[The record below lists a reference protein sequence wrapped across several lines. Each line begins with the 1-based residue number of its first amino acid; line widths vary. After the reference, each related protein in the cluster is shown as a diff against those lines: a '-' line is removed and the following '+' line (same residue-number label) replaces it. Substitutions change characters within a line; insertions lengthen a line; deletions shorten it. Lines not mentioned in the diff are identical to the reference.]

1 MSDSSKLKKCTAI
14 YLIHK
19 EAVVKHGAV
28 DIYSLSVPTSLQSV
42 AKTWSCWRFFQLQF
56 LSLQYNQHTA
66 ALEHT
71 SGWSYGFSS
80 ADGCLHVFI
89 WESFCMSF
97 CNGSYFHF
105 RSVCLWWQTAIN
117 GSARCRHKKP
127 SRRISHHNIPTSLPL
142 DRSVSLLQDTNPM
155 FPNMLS

>member
-1 MSDSSKLKKCTAI
+1 MECLIFPNSEIAF

-19 EAVVKHGAV
+19 ETGEAWCSWYLLSPCSYSFIIRGQRYEAVE
-28 DIYSLSVPTSLQSV
+28 DFSSCSFSLYSII
-42 AKTWSCWRFFQLQF
+42 
-56 LSLQYNQHTA
+56 NTA
-66 ALEHT
+66 AIEHT

-89 WESFCMSF
+89 CESLCMSF

-117 GSARCRHKKP
+117 GSTRCRHKKP
-127 SRRISHHNIPTSLPL
+127 SRSISHHNIPTSFPL
-142 DRSVSLLQDTNPM
+142 DSNVSLLQDTNPV
-155 FPNMLS
+155 FPHKLS